1 MPPPNWVNRD
11 MTIHLIDRRQFL
23 GSAAKAGMALAVA
36 SALYPPT
43 AVQGQEPGGKEV
55 LSDLDVQKWIAS
67 GMGPLWVAGRF
78 LNTYPYWLDYAKW
91 PPDLKLKFQNAGS
104 EFKSSAAAKAIWETI
119 PAPIRARGPEAVRA
133 FLKGK
138 DWSHFI
144 PKSWGGPT
152 TAENGIWWCSP
163 CNKSLGE
170 RPMSPY
176 DIFIARLILFS
187 EGMRAGIILTVASMV
202 KGGLLGIV
210 LGALLACLEFGL
222 QYAEGTIT
230 WNEMVDKIVE
240 TSIYAGKA
248 GFILT
253 GILLGIT
260 VWFPFLIPVLMPLI
274 FVLQIVALL
283 FLGPQIVSLAKG
295 WWDVLDGEERL
306 HDFISVVEKV
316 RYRLEK
322 GVRDTGDE
330 ASSVVNDWMG
340 KMADRFGIDRTW
352 GWFIAMVQRPGL
364 SEAWNWF
371 AMQTQTVNRKAAGY
385 MSSLEAWEYMAEVKA
400 DVDEIGEAIA
410 IRIRSEFKSAL
421 STSDNLLHSIS
432 EYAP

>member
-1 MPPPNWVNRD
+1 
-11 MTIHLIDRRQFL
+11 
-23 GSAAKAGMALAVA
+23 
-36 SALYPPT
+36 
-43 AVQGQEPGGKEV
+43 
-55 LSDLDVQKWIAS
+55 
-67 GMGPLWVAGRF
+67 
-78 LNTYPYWLDYAKW
+78 
-91 PPDLKLKFQNAGS
+91 
-104 EFKSSAAAKAIWETI
+104 
-119 PAPIRARGPEAVRA
+119 
-133 FLKGK
+133 
-138 DWSHFI
+138 
-144 PKSWGGPT
+144 
-152 TAENGIWWCSP
+152 
-163 CNKSLGE
+163 
-170 RPMSPY
+170 MSPY